1 MKLKKV
7 LAICLASA
15 MTFSLAA
22 CGGTAAAPAPAAA
35 DNTAGETDEAEEADT
50 VEEDAAEAD
59 AADDSAEETAG
70 EVPAYTQLNLAD
82 YGDVSATIKFLHHK
96 GNQGTVLWFPKKK
109 RGRQGDGSAV
119 LIRKRGDFNENI
131 MCG

>member
-22 CGGTAAAPAPAAA
+22 CGGTAAAPAPAAE
-35 DNTAGETDEAEEADT
+35 DNTAGETDT
-50 VEEDAAEAD
+50 VEEDAIEAD
-59 AADDSAEETAG
+59 SADDSAAETTG

-96 GNQGTVLWFPKKK
+96 TDRAEDGTMDKMVAEFNKEFPIALSLVKW
-109 RGRQGDGSAV
+109 
-119 LIRKRGDFNENI
+119 
-131 MCG
+131 